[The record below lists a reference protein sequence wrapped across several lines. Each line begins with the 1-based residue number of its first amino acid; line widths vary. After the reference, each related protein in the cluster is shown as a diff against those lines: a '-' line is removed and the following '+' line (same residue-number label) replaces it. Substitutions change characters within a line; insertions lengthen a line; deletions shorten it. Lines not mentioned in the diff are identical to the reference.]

1 MSQLNS
7 EVKTGF
13 STVSSQHTFAESANE
28 TRHQKVLAHLDNHA
42 ERHDISTEKMEEF
55 SQQQLRSIDVNEA
68 GFQAVHSSL
77 ISAASSNL
85 EEHKTTHT
93 MLSQCQGQIQQM
105 LRNHLT
111 FDTVGNGVRSS
122 TARAG
127 ASNPISESTVFWG
140 WYSYRMPI
148 GMLNMRLNQTRQI
161 RNSRCSTPQSCTE
174 SKVVVIFVPPPWLSR
189 VVINYSMKL
198 CYDLISDHW
207 RWGATLECP
216 TVNYN
221 PFFVNA
227 VESIDVEGVRR
238 SFAEGLARPTD
249 FVLSEYYGAVPW
261 YEVCLELAFNCDV
274 LNSSFRIYRVI
285 YSVL

>member
-1 MSQLNS
+1 MKS

-13 STVSSQHTFAESANE
+13 STASSQHTVAESANE
-28 TRHQKVLAHLDNHA
+28 ARHQTVLAHLDNYA
-42 ERHDISTEKMEEF
+42 ERHNISNEKMEEV

-68 GFQAVHSSL
+68 GFQAVHSGL

-85 EEHKTTHT
+85 EEHKTTHA

-111 FDTVGNGVRSS
+111 FGTVGNGVRWSNP
-122 TARAG
+122 RAG
-127 ASNPISESTVFWG
+127 ASNPITETTVFWG
-140 WYSYRMPI
+140 RYTYRMPI

-161 RNSRCSTPQSCTE
+161 RNSRCSAPQSCTE
-174 SKVVVIFVPPPWLSR
+174 SGVVVEFVPPPWLSR

-198 CYDLISDHW
+198 SCESIKHHL

-221 PFFVNA
+221 SFFVNA
-227 VESIDVEGVRR
+227 VMSFDVEGIRR
-238 SFAEGLARPTD
+238 SFSEGLAKPTD
-249 FVLSEYYGAVPW
+249 YILDDFGAYPW
-261 YEVCLELAFNCDV
+261 YKVCLELAFNRDV
-274 LNSSFRIYRVI
+274 LNSSYRD
-285 YSVL
+285 